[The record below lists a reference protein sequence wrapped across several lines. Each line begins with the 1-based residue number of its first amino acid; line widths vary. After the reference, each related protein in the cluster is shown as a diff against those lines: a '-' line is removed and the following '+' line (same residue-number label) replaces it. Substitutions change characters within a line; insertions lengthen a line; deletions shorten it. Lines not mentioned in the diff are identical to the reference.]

1 MVCVSILC
9 KIYFFLIYASIWKK
23 NSKKVLRYCIYG
35 FFLLSLWVFSDILIM
50 GKSSKKDMGNDLL
63 FMVYIIVVMLII
75 GVSSYLMNDI
85 ITNMFNITF
94 E

>member
-1 MVCVSILC
+1 M
-9 KIYFFLIYASIWKK
+9 
-23 NSKKVLRYCIYG
+23 
-35 FFLLSLWVFSDILIM
+35 FSDILIM
-50 GKSSKKDMGNDLL
+50 GKGNKKDMGDDLL